1 MSAVEAATT
10 PAVMRQPITLVV
22 AASCAGTV
30 FEWYDFFIFGSLAA
44 IIAAH
49 FYSGA
54 GPSQGYVLALLT
66 FAAGFAVRP
75 LGALVF
81 GRFGDRQGRKRAFL
95 ITITLM
101 GLATV
106 GVGLLP
112 DYAAIGIAA
121 PYALVAMRIIQGFAI
136 GGEYGG
142 AAVYVAEHADRH
154 RRGAATGWIQTA
166 ATLGLFLALAVI
178 LSCRTVFGEDAFR
191 DWAWRIPFLVSAGL
205 LAISLWIRMRLDE
218 SPLFRHMQE
227 EGAGSR
233 APLAESFLRWPNLKI
248 VLIALF
254 GLLMGQGVVWYTAQ
268 FYTQFF
274 LEGLIK
280 VAPAL
285 VNALIMAATAAS
297 AVLHMFFAWLSDRT
311 GRKPVMLFGLALAAV
326 SFVPGFQWLAEAAN
340 PALVTAAARAPVT
353 VIAAPADCSVQFD
366 VIGKSRFAS
375 SCDIAKSTLAGAGV
389 PYRNAAERPGAP
401 ARVQIGDVVVPSPN
415 GKGLDAA
422 AFAAVKT
429 KFVARLTSALRRAGY
444 PANADSAQLN
454 VPLTLGI
461 LLIFITAAAALYGP
475 QAAALVEL
483 FPTRIRYSALS
494 FPYHIGVGWFG
505 GFLPVTAY
513 AIVVATGNIYAGL
526 WYPTVIAATGFFV
539 ALLFLPE
546 TKGRDIA
553 CHALSCEDQTA
564 GSFSRPKAS
573 GNRRDSGTDRFPS
586 SME

>member
-1 MSAVEAATT
+1 MSAVEAAVA
-10 PAVMRQPITLVV
+10 PAANRQRITLVI

-44 IIAAH
+44 IMAAH

-75 LGALVF
+75 FGALVF

-95 ITITLM
+95 VTITLM

-121 PYALVAMRIIQGFAI
+121 PYALVTMRVVQGFAI

-142 AAVYVAEHADRH
+142 AAVYVAEHAERH
-154 RRGAATGWIQTA
+154 KRGAATGWIQTA
-166 ATLGLFLALAVI
+166 AAIGLILALAVI
-178 LSCRTVFGEDAFR
+178 LCCRTIFGEEAFR
-191 DWAWRIPFLVSAGL
+191 SWAWRIPFLVSAGL
-205 LAISLWIRMRLDE
+205 LAISLWIRMRLEE
-218 SPLFRHMQE
+218 SPLFRRIQQE
-227 EGAGSR
+227 GTQSR
-233 APLAESFLRWPNLKI
+233 APLAESFLRWRNLKI

-274 LEGLIK
+274 LEGVVK
-280 VAPAL
+280 VEPAL

-297 AVLHMFFAWLSDRT
+297 AILHQFFAWLSDRT

-326 SFVPGFQWLAEAAN
+326 SFVPGFQWLAESAN
-340 PALVTAAARAPVT
+340 PALVAAAARAPVT
-353 VIAAPADCSVQFD
+353 VIAAPVDCSVQFD
-366 VIGKSRFAS
+366 LVGKSKFAN
-375 SCDIAKSTLAGAGV
+375 SCDIAKSALAGAGI
-389 PYRNAAERPGAP
+389 PYSNLAA
-401 ARVQIGDVVVPSPN
+401 ARGSQAQVRIGSVVIPSPEGRN
-415 GKGLDAA
+415 LDTAALAA
-422 AFAAVKT
+422 AKARFIGQLKT
-429 KFVARLTSALRRAGY
+429 ALRTAGY
-444 PANADSAQLN
+444 PARADSKQLD
-454 VPLTLGI
+454 VPRTLGI
-461 LLIFITAAAALYGP
+461 LLIFVVAAAALYGP

-526 WYPTVIAATGFFV
+526 WYPAIIAGIGFFV
-539 ALLFLPE
+539 ALFFLPE
-546 TKGRDIA
+546 TKGREIA
-553 CHALSCEDQTA
+553 A
-564 GSFSRPKAS
+564 
-573 GNRRDSGTDRFPS
+573 
-586 SME
+586 